1 MDIKLTPCSYHVDSM
16 DTFGVNSPAMD
27 FKTASLGELLTY
39 WERKR
44 LLAVEK
50 LSHLYALLEGNEDE
64 EDDVVFVSEV
74 TPVLDEPPTVEKP
87 APLPKPAELPQA
99 PLATRV
105 LPAPVQLADKVAD
118 SASNTMSRIYAL
130 LPAFIDAQ
138 SGTFTRRE
146 MMDYLESHGVQ
157 VSRQNMHHAVSTLR
171 KKGLIVEQAAD
182 PGASS
187 KYVYAKRI
195 PS

>member
-1 MDIKLTPCSYHVDSM
+1 
-16 DTFGVNSPAMD
+16 MD

-39 WERKR
+39 WERRR

-50 LSHLYALLEGNEDE
+50 LSHLYALLEGEEDE
-64 EDDVVFVSEV
+64 MVSASEA
-74 TPVLDEPPTVEKP
+74 TPGLDEPLSVKEP
-87 APLPKPAELPQA
+87 APLPKPVELTSTPIA
-99 PLATRV
+99 ASGSPALTKAADRV
-105 LPAPVQLADKVAD
+105 EGSV
-118 SASNTMSRIYAL
+118 SNTLGQTVSNTLGQMHAL

-146 MMDYLESHGVQ
+146 MMDYLEAHGLQ

-171 KKGLIVEQAAD
+171 KKGLIVEQAAA
-182 PGASS
+182 PGAPS

-195 PS
+195 PA